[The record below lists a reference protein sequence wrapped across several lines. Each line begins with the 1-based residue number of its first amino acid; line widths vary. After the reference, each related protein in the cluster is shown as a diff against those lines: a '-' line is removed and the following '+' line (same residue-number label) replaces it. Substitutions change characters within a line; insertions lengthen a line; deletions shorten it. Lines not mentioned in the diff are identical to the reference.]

1 MPAFSPDGLDCSP
14 NQSGNVAVLWGGSM
28 PGKIVDRLANMPN
41 LSKAA
46 LAELWEQLFKPR
58 TARVA
63 TGSDGPHSGPPLQE
77 QAFGGLASG
86 YDADCSKWPVPLRPI
101 LSSPGSR
108 CRANSVDQTGTRLV
122 RQWQSRT
129 YIVHVAE
136 RGYEYNGSRMT
147 VSPRFARLITGTR
160 RSGPLFFGLKE
171 STFYLRRRYCEQRS
185 EACHSLSV

>member
-1 MPAFSPDGLDCSP
+1 
-14 NQSGNVAVLWGGSM
+14 M

-46 LAELWEQLFKPR
+46 LAELWEQLFQTSPQPVLR
-58 TARVA
+58 RDLMVRILAHR
-63 TGSDGPHSGPPLQE
+63 LQE

-86 YDADCSKWPVPLRPI
+86 YRRRLQQMASAIATDSKQARGSR
-101 LSSPGSR
+101 LSSKPLSIKP
-108 CRANSVDQTGTRLV
+108 GTRLV

-136 RGYEYNGSRMT
+136 RGYEYNGSRYD
-147 VSPRFARLITGTR
+147 SLSEIARLITGTR

-171 STFYLRRRYCEQRS
+171 K
-185 EACHSLSV
+185 HILSSKEVL